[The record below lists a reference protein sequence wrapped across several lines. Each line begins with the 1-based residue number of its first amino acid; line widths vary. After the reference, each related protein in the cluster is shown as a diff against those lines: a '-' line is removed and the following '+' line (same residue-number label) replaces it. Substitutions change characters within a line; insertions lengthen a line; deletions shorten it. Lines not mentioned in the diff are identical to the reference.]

1 MILELC
7 TGLLFVN
14 SSLTMYFCSILVGTF
29 NYLRLGV
36 CTALCMEWD
45 KGLHFNC
52 YGANIPTVPALRNYI
67 LYSDLAVEFSL
78 NEIYDSV

>member
-1 MILELC
+1 
-7 TGLLFVN
+7 
-14 SSLTMYFCSILVGTF
+14 
-29 NYLRLGV
+29 
-36 CTALCMEWD
+36 MEWD

-52 YGANIPTVPALRNYI
+52 YAANIPTVPALRNYI